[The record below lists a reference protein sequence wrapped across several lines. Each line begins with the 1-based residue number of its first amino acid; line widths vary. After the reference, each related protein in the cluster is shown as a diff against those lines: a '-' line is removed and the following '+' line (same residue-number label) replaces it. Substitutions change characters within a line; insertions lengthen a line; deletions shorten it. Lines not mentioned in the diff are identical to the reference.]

1 MASKTDGFV
10 AGEGADRVETDSE
23 VFSLGNQTEDQLTLL
38 IQDKHI
44 LLVWLFGGK
53 VRQ

>member
-10 AGEGADRVETDSE
+10 VGEGADGVETDSM
-23 VFSLGNQTEDQLTLL
+23 VFSLGNQTKDQLTSL
-38 IQDKHI
+38 IQDKHV

>member
-10 AGEGADRVETDSE
+10 VGEGADGVETDSK
-23 VFSLGNQTEDQLTLL
+23 VFSLGNQTKDQLTSL
-38 IQDKHI
+38 IQDKHV